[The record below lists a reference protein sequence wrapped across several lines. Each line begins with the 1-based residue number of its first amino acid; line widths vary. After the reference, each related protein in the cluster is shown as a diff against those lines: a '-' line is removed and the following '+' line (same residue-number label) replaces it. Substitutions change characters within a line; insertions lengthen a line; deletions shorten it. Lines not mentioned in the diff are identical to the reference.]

1 MLPDSVMRW
10 TEWPA
15 CKAELLSRGWEAEN
29 GIVHRTHT
37 SLHCCSKHSLGIIPQ
52 VACRICK
59 TLAEPALVHDAQLQA
74 ILRQQGLPTQA
85 AKQSQPAQRNALRS
99 LAASAVQAPRV
110 LRQQGL
116 PILVHSSTYRG
127 SSALPLQCQAAIL
140 VWVAAS
146 CTPALA
152 YTRCHPPRL
161 PHLAGQGLENGV
173 PKSE

>member
-85 AKQSQPAQRNALRS
+85 AKQSQPAQRKARSAALQQVPCKRQGCCASRDSQYLYIAVHTAAAQRS
-99 LAASAVQAPRV
+99 PCNVKLPSWYGWPPAA
-110 LRQQGL
+110 
-116 PILVHSSTYRG
+116 
-127 SSALPLQCQAAIL
+127 PLL
-140 VWVAAS
+140 
-146 CTPALA
+146 
-152 YTRCHPPRL
+152 
-161 PHLAGQGLENGV
+161 
-173 PKSE
+173 